1 MGDPRLLHVQLFSS
15 CNAPPPKRVCPTITP
30 THTNERSAA
39 TPPPPIAGRWETLEA
54 CFAAYGC
61 KITTRADGLK
71 YRCSDAPGTCP
82 LPYPGFGV
90 GAGPRWINLL
100 PEGARPHFARI
111 YEKQQK
117 QTWPWSVWFPINK

>member
-1 MGDPRLLHVQLFSS
+1 LF
-15 CNAPPPKRVCPTITP
+15 TP

-39 TPPPPIAGRWETLEA
+39 TPPPPPIAGRWETLEA

-71 YRCSDAPGTCP
+71 YRCADAPGTCP
-82 LPYPGFGV
+82 LPFPGFGV
-90 GAGPRWINLL
+90 GAGPRWINQL
-100 PEGARPHFARI
+100 PEGARPHFTRI